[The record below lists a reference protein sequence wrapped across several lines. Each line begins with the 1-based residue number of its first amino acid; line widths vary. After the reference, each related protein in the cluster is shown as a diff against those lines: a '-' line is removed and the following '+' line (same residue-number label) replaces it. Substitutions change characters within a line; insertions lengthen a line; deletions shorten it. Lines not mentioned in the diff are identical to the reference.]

1 MGEEGAALGA
11 HTDIPWGV
19 KGLGIARSLSVLSSA
34 PAPGTSRA
42 LRVMLLRSSTGECS
56 KDSRKPPWP
65 QNLSGNVAVM
75 EIKWQKT
82 KEAKPKATGLTLLL
96 QPLSSQTREPC
107 SVLGCSSTAD
117 RHSQSTKNRSGARW
131 ITHWPQPGVINA
143 ILTGSRNV
151 DFALNKLKPN
161 HGMIKCVRGLIS
173 APTNSP

>member
-1 MGEEGAALGA
+1 MGGEGAGNCQ
-11 HTDIPWGV
+11 IPV
-19 KGLGIARSLSVLSSA
+19 SPELFPSPRNI
-34 PAPGTSRA
+34 PGTEGDAPEVQHRGVQQGQQETSLA
-42 LRVMLLRSSTGECS
+42 TKPLRKRGCHGDKMAENEGGKSQSHGPHSAAPVS
-56 KDSRKPPWP
+56 
-65 QNLSGNVAVM
+65 V
-75 EIKWQKT
+75 
-82 KEAKPKATGLTLLL
+82 
-96 QPLSSQTREPC
+96 SSQMREPC